1 MQPDAVAE
9 FVSAFSK
16 AMNAERSKEVAQ
28 RQQTRCALEETERKL
43 QGLYDAI
50 ADGFRT
56 PGLLQKLEDTEA
68 KKTELETQL
77 SAPEPSPV
85 RLHPGLPE
93 MYRKKVADLA
103 VSLQDATIR
112 TRALDVLRSLIERV
126 SVHASA
132 DGGGPVL
139 ELEGAITAM
148 IEEAQPGALAGVD
161 HGSVKVVAGVG
172 FEPATSPVR
181 FY

>member
-9 FVSAFSK
+9 FVSAFGK
-16 AMNAERSKEVAQ
+16 AMNADRSKEVE
-28 RQQTRCALEETERKL
+28 TRRKTKSDLEETECKL
-43 QGLYDAI
+43 HGRYDAI

-68 KKTELETQL
+68 KKADLEVQL

-103 VSLQDATIR
+103 TSLRDASIR
-112 TRALDVLRSLIERV
+112 TRALDVLRGLIECV
-126 SVHASA
+126 TVHAGA
-132 DGGGPVL
+132 EGGRPVL

-148 IEEAQPGALAGVD
+148 IEEAQLGALSGVD
-161 HGSVKVVAGVG
+161 HGSVKVVAG
-172 FEPATSPVR
+172 A
-181 FY
+181 